1 MQAASVVVLFV
12 FLLDYMQMARLTNT
26 LFLGCIFD
34 FWHTKVHLLK
44 EAEVRRK
51 KKQQEEQAKGG
62 YTSLNTMTNP
72 AATATESDRSAFCEK
87 CHGSQRLAA
96 GLKSV
101 RRVTTSG
108 MSSNCVS
115 NV

>member
-1 MQAASVVVLFV
+1 
-12 FLLDYMQMARLTNT
+12 MARLTNT

-34 FWHTKVHLLK
+34 FWPTKVHLLK

-72 AATATESDRSAFCEK
+72 AAAAESDRSAFCEK
-87 CHGSQRLAA
+87 CHGRQRLAA

-108 MSSNCVS
+108 MSLTLFLMSNSVC